1 MGKGKL
7 SLWQEI
13 DRVLISREEIAARL
27 EDLAGAIASELA
39 GGELLVIGV
48 LKGAVIFL
56 ADLVRKLPFPVEID
70 FLAVS
75 SYGKSSVSSGV
86 VRITKDLDYDITG
99 KRILLVEDIV
109 DTGLTLNYL
118 LGHLKSRQPQL
129 LKVCVLLDKPER
141 RKVPV
146 QVDYVGFTIPDEF
159 VVGYGLDYA
168 GRYRN
173 LPDICVLKRE
183 VYQAPRA

>member
-1 MGKGKL
+1 MWGK
-7 SLWQEI
+7 EI
-13 DRVLISREEIAARL
+13 ERVLISREEIAARL
-27 EDLAGAIASELA
+27 EDLAADIAGDM
-39 GGELLVIGV
+39 GGSELLVIGV
-48 LKGAVIFL
+48 LKGAVVFL
-56 ADLVRKLPFPVEID
+56 ADLIRKLTFPVEID

-99 KRILLVEDIV
+99 KKILLVEDIV
-109 DTGLTLNYL
+109 DTGLTLSYL
-118 LGHLKSRQPQL
+118 LGHLQARQPEL

-141 RKVPV
+141 RQVPV
-146 QVDYVGFTIPDEF
+146 QVDYAGFAIPDEF

-183 VYQAPRA
+183 VYQSSRS